1 LQTNQTQKPFTPTTL
16 KSLHQQTNSPTH
28 KLLQKLYINF
38 VLTSEIIDHTI
49 PKSITFD
56 QEGFWVGNRD
66 IIDFDRYA
74 FLRFEG
80 DRAFYVDAKEEFWH
94 RKSEANHQLYYSPTK
109 GGWFALLD
117 NPKIENIDLDEL
129 YFNKTKREAYNIRY
143 ISIDPTE
150 KEPCFRP
157 KRRNLNIEELKKKG
171 ELFGV
176 KYRYNQIEGL
186 VCYLDTKGNLRL
198 VDAPRDRQIEELSSL
213 GLKLKKRSLILYTN
227 TNKKATKNDIRDFN
241 STTPY
246 QNRLYYQDKKI
257 KVKEVFYLNQTILCD
272 KIDKKSGIYF
282 IDSKEIE
289 IYLFKSV
296 HIIYTNKKGEKR
308 YILYKFKQKS
318 KKKSTYLYEKN
329 SKGIV
334 DINQQNLIPKEYSHK
349 IVSYSTQVYN
359 TTYELLFL
367 STPQEHIITLHQDR
381 SVHYRRSLIIG
392 EIKIDIFPQLKNIRD
407 LNAKRN
413 YVLMVDLEDSKFA
426 NTYGKVLYRF
436 RNSIA
441 HAEFEI
447 GEEEIRFSNTNHD
460 KILFKARIEHEKME
474 GFTKQLLEGVWGE

>member
-1 LQTNQTQKPFTPTTL
+1 MTHQHPKKPFTPTTL
-16 KSLHQQTNSPTH
+16 KSLHQQTNSPIH

-80 DRAFYVDAKEEFWH
+80 DRAFCVDAKEEFWH

-157 KRRNLNIEELKKKG
+157 KRRNLNIEELKKRG

-227 TNKKATKNDIRDFN
+227 TNKKATKNDIRDF
-241 STTPY
+241 
-246 QNRLYYQDKKI
+246 K
-257 KVKEVFYLNQTILCD
+257 
-272 KIDKKSGIYF
+272 
-282 IDSKEIE
+282 
-289 IYLFKSV
+289 
-296 HIIYTNKKGEKR
+296 
-308 YILYKFKQKS
+308 
-318 KKKSTYLYEKN
+318 
-329 SKGIV
+329 
-334 DINQQNLIPKEYSHK
+334 
-349 IVSYSTQVYN
+349 
-359 TTYELLFL
+359 
-367 STPQEHIITLHQDR
+367 
-381 SVHYRRSLIIG
+381 
-392 EIKIDIFPQLKNIRD
+392 IKIDIFPQLKNIRD
-407 LNAKRN
+407 LNTKRN
-413 YVLMVDLEDSKFA
+413 HVIMVDLEDNKFA
-426 NTYGKVLYRF
+426 NTYGKILYRF

-447 GEEEIRFSNTNHD
+447 EENEMSFSNTNHD

-474 GFTKQLLEGVWGE
+474 RFMQRLLEGVLG